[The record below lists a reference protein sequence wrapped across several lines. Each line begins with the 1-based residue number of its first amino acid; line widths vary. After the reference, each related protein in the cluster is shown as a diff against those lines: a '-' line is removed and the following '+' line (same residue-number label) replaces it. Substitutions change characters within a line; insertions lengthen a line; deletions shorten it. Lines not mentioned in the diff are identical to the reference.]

1 MIDNKLKE
9 IEMKDNLVNADLNI
23 DTLKVLI
30 IKNEYTLDRFKYD
43 IKNNPFM
50 LDELLFGINKDKEL
64 ANKVKQMMTEL
75 INNQNYDY
83 FYKVLHSLDIND
95 ELSFGCDILNEIFS
109 IKEFHES
116 FDIFINIMN
125 SSYYFDI
132 DLFTNT
138 SENRRLLVSFKK
150 YDLLLYKYIEQYGLN
165 EFANQIN
172 NNNYIICFNL
182 LHFVANDDYYKS
194 DKFTKKLIWLD
205 YNRSLIYNS
214 EFAWF
219 YPLNNKR
226 NLTKFIFDKF
236 KNNEHIIYQEI
247 NRGINYEN
255 DYSNKNDNNFLT
267 DSEINDITKYMKSL
281 TTKYY
286 KADF

>member
-255 DYSNKNDNNFLT
+255 DYSNKNDNNFLA

>member
-50 LDELLFGINKDKEL
+50 LGELLFGINEDKEL
-64 ANKVKQMMTEL
+64 ANKVKQMMIEL

-255 DYSNKNDNNFLT
+255 DYSNKDDDNFLT
-267 DSEINDITKYMKSL
+267 DSEINNITEYMKSL

>member
-50 LDELLFGINKDKEL
+50 LDELLFGINEDKEL
-64 ANKVKQMMTEL
+64 ANKVKQMMIEL

-255 DYSNKNDNNFLT
+255 DYSNKDDDNFLT
-267 DSEINDITKYMKSL
+267 DSEINNITEYMKSL

>member
-64 ANKVKQMMTEL
+64 ANKVKQMMIEL

-255 DYSNKNDNNFLT
+255 DYSNKDDDNFLT
-267 DSEINDITKYMKSL
+267 DSEINNITEYMKSL

>member
-50 LDELLFGINKDKEL
+50 LDELLFGINKNKEL
-64 ANKVKQMMTEL
+64 VNKVKQMMIEL
-75 INNQNYDY
+75 INNQDYDY

-138 SENRRLLVSFKK
+138 SENRKLLVSFKK

-172 NNNYIICFNL
+172 NNNYIICSNL

-247 NRGINYEN
+247 NHGINYEN
-255 DYSNKNDNNFLT
+255 DYSNKDDDNFLT
-267 DSEINDITKYMKSL
+267 DSEINNITEYMRNL

-286 KADF
+286 ETDF

>member
-182 LHFVANDDYYKS
+182 LHFVANDNYYKS